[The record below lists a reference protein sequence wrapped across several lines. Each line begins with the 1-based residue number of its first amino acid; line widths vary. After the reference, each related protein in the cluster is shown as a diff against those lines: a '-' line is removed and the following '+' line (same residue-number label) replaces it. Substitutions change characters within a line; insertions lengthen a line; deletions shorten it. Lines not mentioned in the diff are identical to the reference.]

1 MKELSIFVDESGD
14 FGYAHVLPA
23 YYLMTMVF
31 HEQSSDIS
39 SLISLFDS
47 KIHEISPRLEYVH
60 SGPLIRAEGVFK
72 NASIDDRRSILYR
85 MLNFYNNCPITHETI
100 SVDRKVTRDREHL
113 MKALSNGL
121 RTCLIDHLEYFNSF
135 ENVIIYY
142 DYGQTELGVILNAMM
157 PFLITSVEF
166 RKADPRVYKL
176 LQVADFVNYIE
187 LLRIKHAEKRLSE
200 SEKKFFYK
208 PQELKKVFIKCIEK
222 KALNKRK

>member
-60 SGPLIRAEGVFK
+60 SGPLIR
-72 NASIDDRRSILYR
+72 
-85 MLNFYNNCPITHETI
+85 TI

-135 ENVIIYY
+135 EKVIIYY